1 MKVFKGKVIS
11 KKMAKTAT
19 VLVERVVTHPV
30 YGRKIR
36 RGRKYQ
42 VHDEL
47 NVEVGKTV
55 LFTPS
60 RPFSRLKRWKI
71 VKVLDGKD
79 GKTNAEEV
87 VKKIKNK
94 DKSRSKEAKK
104 K

>member
-30 YGRKIR
+30 YGKKIR

-55 LFTPS
+55 LFVPS
-60 RPFSRLKRWKI
+60 RPFSHLKRWKI
-71 VKVLDGKD
+71 VKVLDNKD
-79 GKTNAEEV
+79 EKSRPEKVAS
-87 VKKIKNK
+87 KKRDK
-94 DKSRSKEAKK
+94 DKSVSKEAKK